1 MRTPAIKTPLDD
13 TYVYLIKTEEDREA
27 FWHWLSEQDALA
39 FDTETEGLGFHDP
52 VRLLQFGNT
61 REAWVLDPHDNPDI
75 VETVFT
81 HSAAWDKL
89 VAHNAAFDVIA
100 IGRML
105 YRDNP
110 TMLIEFVENIV
121 EECYDTQ
128 IMSHLVDP
136 RDGRDG
142 GIGHSLKPLC
152 DHYLGAGAID
162 GQTALKTKIRSLGL
176 NMNTAWKQIDL
187 WDEDYVL
194 DAGLDASLTA
204 RLEEILVE
212 KVFTELELGEQ
223 FNFDSKVAGICAGMT
238 ARGVRVDMAAAKS
251 TLAAL
256 TGEEVT
262 ARQNAAF
269 YGVANVNSTRQVAEA
284 LLVRGVELTEK
295 TESGQWKVDKEILS
309 SLNDPLA
316 KSVIAC
322 KAAGKA
328 MKSWVEP
335 ILTQGGI
342 LGRVHARIAALRA
355 RTGRM
360 SISEPALQQ
369 LPTDDYRIRDCL
381 IADEGMVIIAADYD
395 QIEVRVMA
403 YLAGE
408 DAIISAIKS
417 GVDVHSSVAES
428 LYGSRFTPQQ
438 RSLAKGAVFAK
449 LYGASPKRLAAQTGV
464 DEMEAK
470 KVMAA
475 LDRNYPRLARW
486 SKNTIEK
493 ARFHGGF
500 MKTPSGRRLPV
511 DRGHEYK
518 LVNHLVQGTA
528 ADIFKNGMIEVHKE
542 YGHLLLLPVHDE
554 LIMQVTEGK
563 ADEIGAHVCELM
575 GGVLGEVPITA
586 GYKIAGRSW
595 GDAYRP
601 KEAQVA

>member
-1 MRTPAIKTPLDD
+1 M
-13 TYVYLIKTEEDREA
+13 
-27 FWHWLSEQDALA
+27 
-39 FDTETEGLGFHDP
+39 
-52 VRLLQFGNT
+52 
-61 REAWVLDPHDNPDI
+61 
-75 VETVFT
+75 ETVFT
-81 HSAAWDKL
+81 HSAAWSKL

-128 IMSHLVDP
+128 IMAHLVDP
-136 RDGRDG
+136 RDQRDG
-142 GIGHSLKPLC
+142 GVGHGLKPLS

-162 GQTALKTKIRSLGL
+162 GQTALKNKFRSLGL
-176 NMNTAWKQIDL
+176 NMTTGWKQIDL

-194 DAGLDASLTA
+194 YAGLDAILTA

-212 KVFTELELGEQ
+212 KVFNEYELGDI
-223 FNFDSKVAGICAGMT
+223 FSFDAKVAAICAGMT
-238 ARGVRVDMAAAKS
+238 ARGVRVDMAATKA

-256 TGEEVT
+256 AGEETV

-269 YGVANVNSTRQVAEA
+269 YGVENVNSTSQVAEA

-295 TESGQWKVDKEILS
+295 TETGKWKVDKEILS
-309 SLNDPLA
+309 SINDPLA
-316 KSVIAC
+316 KAVMTS

-408 DAIISAIKS
+408 DAIISAIKE

-428 LYGSRFTPQQ
+428 LYGSRFTPNQ

-470 KVMAA
+470 KVMAG
-475 LDRNYPRLARW
+475 LDRSLPRSARW
-486 SKNTIEK
+486 SSNKIER
-493 ARFHGGF
+493 ARFHGGIQ
-500 MKTPSGRRLPV
+500 KTPLGRRLPV
-511 DRGHEYK
+511 DRGREFT

-528 ADIFKNGMIEVHKE
+528 ADVFKNGLIEVHKE

-554 LIMQVTEGK
+554 IIMQVPEDK

-601 KEAQVA
+601 KEALIA

>member
-1 MRTPAIKTPLDD
+1 
-13 TYVYLIKTEEDREA
+13 
-27 FWHWLSEQDALA
+27 
-39 FDTETEGLGFHDP
+39 
-52 VRLLQFGNT
+52 
-61 REAWVLDPHDNPDI
+61 
-75 VETVFT
+75 
-81 HSAAWDKL
+81 
-89 VAHNAAFDVIA
+89 
-100 IGRML
+100 
-105 YRDNP
+105 
-110 TMLIEFVENIV
+110 
-121 EECYDTQ
+121 
-128 IMSHLVDP
+128 
-136 RDGRDG
+136 
-142 GIGHSLKPLC
+142 
-152 DHYLGAGAID
+152 
-162 GQTALKTKIRSLGL
+162 
-176 NMNTAWKQIDL
+176 
-187 WDEDYVL
+187 
-194 DAGLDASLTA
+194 
-204 RLEEILVE
+204 
-212 KVFTELELGEQ
+212 
-223 FNFDSKVAGICAGMT
+223 MT
-238 ARGVRVDMAAAKS
+238 S
-251 TLAAL
+251 
-256 TGEEVT
+256 
-262 ARQNAAF
+262 
-269 YGVANVNSTRQVAEA
+269 
-284 LLVRGVELTEK
+284 
-295 TESGQWKVDKEILS
+295 
-309 SLNDPLA
+309 
-316 KSVIAC
+316 

-408 DAIISAIKS
+408 DAIISAIKE

-428 LYGSRFTPQQ
+428 LYGSSFTPQQ

-449 LYGASPKRLAAQTGV
+449 LYGASPIRLAAQTGV
-464 DEMEAK
+464 DELEAK

-500 MKTPSGRRLPV
+500 MTTPSGRRLPV

-528 ADIFKNGMIEVHKE
+528 ADIFKNGMIDVHKE

-554 LIMQVTEGK
+554 IIMQVPEYQ
-563 ADEIGAHVCELM
+563 AEEIGAHVCELM

-601 KEAQVA
+601 KEALIA